1 MTEIPDYN
9 TLCMAPLWMFYEA
22 GKIELA
28 RLEAL
33 SPGSPDVDWAYIK
46 GCKAQLRTEIAS
58 FETRFPD
65 YQRPDPIQQENPRTT
80 VMNKTEALALLTDG
94 FKIVRPDA
102 AKKLCQLLGV
112 PFTDDLIEH
121 DYVINDLISTRGGNE
136 AGVDCLTLAYYA
148 IKQLG
153 LGPAP
158 GMLYSNRA
166 MQAVA
171 NTDLLK
177 QALQM

>member
-1 MTEIPDYN
+1 MQKIPDYDA
-9 TLCMAPLWMFYEA
+9 LCMAPVWMFYEA
-22 GKIELA
+22 GKVKLAELQ
-28 RLEAL
+28 AL
-33 SPGSPDVDWAYIK
+33 PPDSPNVDWAYIK
-46 GCKAQLRTEIAS
+46 RRKADLQKEITD
-58 FETRFPD
+58 FETRFPGYKGPPKATPQD
-65 YQRPDPIQQENPRTT
+65 AAPITD
-80 VMNKTEALALLTDG
+80 KAEALALLTDG
-94 FKIVRPDA
+94 FKIVRPGTA
-102 AKKLCQLLGV
+102 QQLCQLLGV
-112 PFTDDLIEH
+112 PFTDRLIEN

-136 AGVDCLTLAYYA
+136 AGVDCLTIAYYA
-148 IKQLG
+148 IEQLG